1 MGFNPFEQIGSAAAD
16 AGKFLQDRGNDIAKA
31 ASEGANA
38 VAKGAAEGADAVAK
52 AASEGAEAVVKA
64 AGEGAEAAAKAAT
77 SGANQVAE
85 AAAKGADAAVKIA
98 GAGAGQFGNAVV
110 DAGNKMANVLQENVA
125 PALQQGV
132 SDAAEAAS
140 HLASSA
146 KKSIFNPL
154 FKEEIEA
161 ESFVL
166 PKMIN
171 VIDASEKRTVDLE
184 FGAIGW
190 QSKEGKIK
198 VLHIYEDA
206 LDIVPCDFYPSA
218 SSKSGLVF
226 YVDQLNPHRY
236 IDLSKYFDIIA
247 DEKKAELLDI
257 AYHLGA
263 KHCHLECREE
273 KRSIVSGKAA
283 GKRTAKFQIDG
294 VPVKVA
300 NQGEA
305 EAEFEKYG
313 TAVTLFS
320 QEYSGSNDPQY
331 PELHWYE
338 HDPKILQLIEAR
350 CDRANEL
357 KRYSAEISDT
367 QSVTFDLNVA
377 VGIDM
382 AIKKMGLASNFS
394 FEGQTRQEKRR
405 KLTFVVEF

>member
-38 VAKGAAEGADAVAK
+38 VAKGAAEGVDAVAK
-52 AASEGAEAVVKA
+52 AASEGAEA
-64 AGEGAEAAAKAAT
+64 AAKAVT

-98 GAGAGQFGNAVV
+98 CAGADQFGNAAV

-132 SDAAEAAS
+132 SDAAESAN

-146 KKSIFNPL
+146 KKSIFGSL
-154 FKEEIEA
+154 LKEEIEA

-236 IDLSKYFDIIA
+236 IDLSNYFDIIA

-257 AYHLGA
+257 AYRLGA

-283 GKRTAKFQIDG
+283 GKRTAKFQVDG
-294 VPVKVA
+294 VPVKVT

>member
-16 AGKFLQDRGNDIAKA
+16 AGKFLQDRGNDIAKV

-38 VAKGAAEGADAVAK
+38 VAKGAAEGADVVVK
-52 AASEGAEAVVKA
+52 AASEGAEA
-64 AGEGAEAAAKAAT
+64 AAKAVT

-98 GAGAGQFGNAVV
+98 CAGADQFGNAAV

-132 SDAAEAAS
+132 SDAAESAN

-146 KKSIFNPL
+146 KKSIFGSL
-154 FKEEIEA
+154 LKEEIEA
-161 ESFVL
+161 ESFIL

-236 IDLSKYFDIIA
+236 IELSKYFDIVA
-247 DEKKAELLDI
+247 DEKRAELLDI

-283 GKRTAKFQIDG
+283 RKQTAKFLVDG
-294 VPVKVA
+294 VPVKA
-300 NQGEA
+300 TNQGEA

-338 HDPKILQLIEAR
+338 HDPKTLQLIEAR

>member
-38 VAKGAAEGADAVAK
+38 VAKGAAEGA
-52 AASEGAEAVVKA
+52 GAVVKA
-64 AGEGAEAAAKAAT
+64 AGEGAEAAAKAVT

-85 AAAKGADAAVKIA
+85 AAAQGADAAVKIA
-98 GAGAGQFGNAVV
+98 GAGADQFGNAAV
-110 DAGNKMANVLQENVA
+110 DAGNKMANVLQENLA

-132 SDAAEAAS
+132 SDAAESAN
-140 HLASSA
+140 HLVSSA
-146 KKSIFNPL
+146 KKSIFGSL
-154 FKEEIEA
+154 LKEEIEA
-161 ESFVL
+161 ESFIL

-236 IDLSKYFDIIA
+236 IELSKYFDIVA
-247 DEKKAELLDI
+247 DEKRAELLDI

-283 GKRTAKFQIDG
+283 RKQTAKFLVDG
-294 VPVKVA
+294 VPFKA
-300 NQGEA
+300 TNQGEV

-331 PELHWYE
+331 PDLHWYE

-367 QSVTFDLNVA
+367 QSVTFGLNVA
-377 VGIDM
+377 MGIDT
-382 AIKKMGLASNFS
+382 AIEKMGLENKFS
-394 FEGQTRQEKRR
+394 FEDQARQEKRR

>member
-38 VAKGAAEGADAVAK
+38 VAKGAAEGADV
-52 AASEGAEAVVKA
+52 VVKA
-64 AGEGAEAAAKAAT
+64 AGEGAEAAAKAVT

-85 AAAKGADAAVKIA
+85 VAAKGADAAVKIA
-98 GAGAGQFGNAVV
+98 CAGADQFGNAAV

-146 KKSIFNPL
+146 KKSIFGSL
-154 FKEEIEA
+154 LKEEIEA

-236 IDLSKYFDIIA
+236 IELSKYFDIIA
-247 DEKKAELLDI
+247 DEKRAELLDI
-257 AYHLGA
+257 AYRLGA

-283 GKRTAKFQIDG
+283 RKQTAKFQVDG
-294 VPVKVA
+294 VPFKA
-300 NQGEA
+300 TNQGEV

-382 AIKKMGLASNFS
+382 AIEKMGLARNFS
-394 FEGQTRQEKRR
+394 FKDQTQQEKRR

>member
-38 VAKGAAEGADAVAK
+38 VAKGAAEGA
-52 AASEGAEAVVKA
+52 GAVVKA

-98 GAGAGQFGNAVV
+98 GAGAGQFGNAAV
-110 DAGNKMANVLQENVA
+110 DAANKMANVLQENVA

-132 SDAAEAAS
+132 SDAAESAN

-146 KKSIFNPL
+146 KKSIFGSL
-154 FKEEIEA
+154 LKEEIEA

-236 IDLSKYFDIIA
+236 IELSKYFDIIA
-247 DEKKAELLDI
+247 DEKRAELLDI

-283 GKRTAKFQIDG
+283 RKQTAKFQVDG
-294 VPVKVA
+294 VPFKA
-300 NQGEA
+300 TNQGEVA
-305 EAEFEKYG
+305 AEFEKYG

-382 AIKKMGLASNFS
+382 AIEKMGLARNFS
-394 FEGQTRQEKRR
+394 FKDQTQQEKRR

>member
-31 ASEGANA
+31 A
-38 VAKGAAEGADAVAK
+38 AEGADAVVK
-52 AASEGAEAVVKA
+52 AAS
-64 AGEGAEAAAKAAT
+64 EGAEAAAKAAT

>member
-38 VAKGAAEGADAVAK
+38 VAKGAAEGA
-52 AASEGAEAVVKA
+52 GAVVKA
-64 AGEGAEAAAKAAT
+64 AGEGAEAAAKAVT

-98 GAGAGQFGNAVV
+98 GAGAGQFGNAAV
-110 DAGNKMANVLQENVA
+110 DAANKMANVLQENVA

-132 SDAAEAAS
+132 SDAAESAN
-140 HLASSA
+140 HLVSSA
-146 KKSIFNPL
+146 KKSIFGSL
-154 FKEEIEA
+154 LKEEMEA

-236 IDLSKYFDIIA
+236 IELSKYFDIIA

-257 AYHLGA
+257 AYRLGA

-283 GKRTAKFQIDG
+283 GKRTAKFQVDG
-294 VPVKVA
+294 VPFKA
-300 NQGEA
+300 TNQGEV

-331 PELHWYE
+331 PDLHWYA

-357 KRYSAEISDT
+357 KRYSVEISDT

-377 VGIDM
+377 VGIDK
-382 AIKKMGLASNFS
+382 AIEKMGLANSFS
-394 FEGQTRQEKRR
+394 FKDQTQQEKRR

>member
-38 VAKGAAEGADAVAK
+38 VAKGAAEGAGAVAK
-52 AASEGAEAVVKA
+52 AASEGAEA
-64 AGEGAEAAAKAAT
+64 AAKAVT

-98 GAGAGQFGNAVV
+98 GAGAGQFGNAAV
-110 DAGNKMANVLQENVA
+110 DAGNKMVNVLQENVA

-132 SDAAEAAS
+132 SDAAESAN
-140 HLASSA
+140 HLVSSA
-146 KKSIFNPL
+146 KKSIFGSL
-154 FKEEIEA
+154 LKEEIEA

-236 IDLSKYFDIIA
+236 IDLSKYFDIVA
-247 DEKKAELLDI
+247 DEKRAELLDI
-257 AYHLGA
+257 AYRLGA

-283 GKRTAKFQIDG
+283 RKQTAKFQVDG
-294 VPVKVA
+294 VPFKA
-300 NQGEA
+300 TNQGEV

-331 PELHWYE
+331 PDLHWYE

-382 AIKKMGLASNFS
+382 AIEKMGLANKFS

>member
-38 VAKGAAEGADAVAK
+38 VAKGAAEGAGAVA
-52 AASEGAEAVVKA
+52 KA
-64 AGEGAEAAAKAAT
+64 AGEGAEVAAKAVT

-85 AAAKGADAAVKIA
+85 VAAKGADAAVKIA
-98 GAGAGQFGNAVV
+98 CAGADQFGNAAV

-132 SDAAEAAS
+132 SDAAESAN

-146 KKSIFNPL
+146 KKSIFGSL
-154 FKEEIEA
+154 LKEEIEA

-218 SSKSGLVF
+218 SSKSDLVF

-236 IDLSKYFDIIA
+236 IELSKYFDIIA
-247 DEKKAELLDI
+247 DEKRAELLDI

-283 GKRTAKFQIDG
+283 RKQTAKFQVDG
-294 VPVKVA
+294 VPFKA
-300 NQGEA
+300 TNQGEV

-382 AIKKMGLASNFS
+382 AIEKMGLARNFS
-394 FEGQTRQEKRR
+394 FKDQTQQEKRR

>member
-1 MGFNPFEQIGSAAAD
+1 MKEAWGLGFNPFEQIGSAAAD

-52 AASEGAEAVVKA
+52 AASEGAEA
-64 AGEGAEAAAKAAT
+64 AAKAVT

-98 GAGAGQFGNAVV
+98 CAGADQFGNAAV

-132 SDAAEAAS
+132 SDAAESAN

-146 KKSIFNPL
+146 KKSIFGSL
-154 FKEEIEA
+154 LKEEIEA

-236 IDLSKYFDIIA
+236 IELSKYFDIIA
-247 DEKKAELLDI
+247 DEKRAELLDI

-283 GKRTAKFQIDG
+283 RKQTAKFQVDG
-294 VPVKVA
+294 VPFKA
-300 NQGEA
+300 TNQGEV

-382 AIKKMGLASNFS
+382 AIEKMGLARNFS
-394 FEGQTRQEKRR
+394 FKDQTQQEKRR
-405 KLTFVVEF
+405 KFVVEF

>member
-52 AASEGAEAVVKA
+52 AASEGAEA
-64 AGEGAEAAAKAAT
+64 AAKAVT

-98 GAGAGQFGNAVV
+98 GAGAGQFGNAAV
-110 DAGNKMANVLQENVA
+110 DAGNKMVNVLQENVA

-146 KKSIFNPL
+146 KKSIFSPL
-154 FKEEIEA
+154 LKEEIEA

-257 AYHLGA
+257 AYRLGA

>member
-1 MGFNPFEQIGSAAAD
+1 MGFNPFEQIGFAAAD

-52 AASEGAEAVVKA
+52 AA
-64 AGEGAEAAAKAAT
+64 GEGAEAAAKAVT

-98 GAGAGQFGNAVV
+98 GAGAGQFGNAAV
-110 DAGNKMANVLQENVA
+110 DAGSKVANVLQENVA

-132 SDAAEAAS
+132 NDAAEAAS

-146 KKSIFNPL
+146 KKSIFGSL
-154 FKEEIEA
+154 LKEEMEA

-236 IDLSKYFDIIA
+236 IELSKYFGIIA
-247 DEKKAELLDI
+247 DEKRAELLDI

-283 GKRTAKFQIDG
+283 RKQTAKFQVDG
-294 VPVKVA
+294 VPFKA
-300 NQGEA
+300 TNQGEV

-357 KRYSAEISDT
+357 RRYSAEISDT

-382 AIKKMGLASNFS
+382 AIEKMGLARNFS
-394 FEGQTRQEKRR
+394 FRDQTQQEKRR

>member
-1 MGFNPFEQIGSAAAD
+1 M
-16 AGKFLQDRGNDIAKA
+16 

-52 AASEGAEAVVKA
+52 AA
-64 AGEGAEAAAKAAT
+64 GEGAEAAAKAVT

-98 GAGAGQFGNAVV
+98 GAGADQFGNAAV

-132 SDAAEAAS
+132 SDAAESAN
-140 HLASSA
+140 HLVYSA
-146 KKSIFNPL
+146 KKSIFGSL
-154 FKEEIEA
+154 LIEEIEA

-236 IDLSKYFDIIA
+236 TDLSKYFDIVA
-247 DEKKAELLDI
+247 DEKRAELLDI
-257 AYHLGA
+257 AYRLGA

-283 GKRTAKFQIDG
+283 RRQTAKFQVDG
-294 VPVKVA
+294 VPFKA
-300 NQGEA
+300 TNQGEV

-331 PELHWYE
+331 PDLHWYE

-382 AIKKMGLASNFS
+382 AIEKMGLARNFS
-394 FEGQTRQEKRR
+394 FKDQTQQEKRR

>member
-1 MGFNPFEQIGSAAAD
+1 MGFNPFEEIGSAAAD

-31 ASEGANA
+31 ASEGVNA

-52 AASEGAEAVVKA
+52 AASEGAEA
-64 AGEGAEAAAKAAT
+64 AAKAVT

-85 AAAKGADAAVKIA
+85 VAAKGADAAVKIA
-98 GAGAGQFGNAVV
+98 GAGADQFGNAAV

-132 SDAAEAAS
+132 SDAAESAN
-140 HLASSA
+140 HLVSSA
-146 KKSIFNPL
+146 KKSIFGSL
-154 FKEEIEA
+154 LKEEIEA

-236 IDLSKYFDIIA
+236 IDLSKYFDIVA
-247 DEKKAELLDI
+247 DEKRAELLDI
-257 AYHLGA
+257 AYRLGA

-283 GKRTAKFQIDG
+283 RRQTAKFQVDG
-294 VPVKVA
+294 VPFKA
-300 NQGEA
+300 TNQGEV

-331 PELHWYE
+331 PDLHWYE

-382 AIKKMGLASNFS
+382 AIEKMGLARNFS
-394 FEGQTRQEKRR
+394 FKDQTQQEKRR

>member
-1 MGFNPFEQIGSAAAD
+1 MGFNPFEQIGFAAAD

-31 ASEGANA
+31 ASEGVNA

-52 AASEGAEAVVKA
+52 AASD
-64 AGEGAEAAAKAAT
+64 GAEAAAKAAT

-98 GAGAGQFGNAVV
+98 GAGAGQFGNAAV
-110 DAGNKMANVLQENVA
+110 DAANKMANVLQENVA

-132 SDAAEAAS
+132 SDAAEAAI

-146 KKSIFNPL
+146 KKSIFSPL
-154 FKEEIEA
+154 LKEEIEA

-226 YVDQLNPHRY
+226 YADQLNPHRY

-257 AYHLGA
+257 AYRLGA

-331 PELHWYE
+331 PDLHWYE

-394 FEGQTRQEKRR
+394 FEGQARQEKRR

>member
-1 MGFNPFEQIGSAAAD
+1 MGFNPFEQIGFAAAD
-16 AGKFLQDRGNDIAKA
+16 AGKFLQDRGNDIAKV

-38 VAKGAAEGADAVAK
+38 VAKEAAEGAGAVAK
-52 AASEGAEAVVKA
+52 AAS
-64 AGEGAEAAAKAAT
+64 EGAEAAAKAAT

-146 KKSIFNPL
+146 KKSIFSPL
-154 FKEEIEA
+154 LKEEIEA

-198 VLHIYEDA
+198 VLHVYEDA

-257 AYHLGA
+257 AYRLGA

-394 FEGQTRQEKRR
+394 FEGQARQEKRR

>member
-1 MGFNPFEQIGSAAAD
+1 MEFNPFEQISSAAAD

-38 VAKGAAEGADAVAK
+38 VAKGAAEGAGAVAK
-52 AASEGAEAVVKA
+52 AASEGAEA
-64 AGEGAEAAAKAAT
+64 AAKAVT

-98 GAGAGQFGNAVV
+98 CAGADQFGNAAV

-132 SDAAEAAS
+132 SDAAESAN

-146 KKSIFNPL
+146 KKSIFGSL
-154 FKEEIEA
+154 LKEEIEA

-236 IDLSKYFDIIA
+236 IELSKYFDIIA
-247 DEKKAELLDI
+247 DEKRVELLDI

-283 GKRTAKFQIDG
+283 RKQTAKFQVDG
-294 VPVKVA
+294 VPFKA
-300 NQGEA
+300 TNQGEV

-382 AIKKMGLASNFS
+382 AIEKMGLARNFS
-394 FEGQTRQEKRR
+394 FKDQTQQEKRR

>member
-31 ASEGANA
+31 ASEGVNA

-52 AASEGAEAVVKA
+52 AASEGAEA
-64 AGEGAEAAAKAAT
+64 AAKAVT

-85 AAAKGADAAVKIA
+85 VAAKGADAAVKIA
-98 GAGAGQFGNAVV
+98 CAGADQFGNAAV

-132 SDAAEAAS
+132 SDAAESAN

-146 KKSIFNPL
+146 KKSIFGSL
-154 FKEEIEA
+154 LKEEIEA

-236 IDLSKYFDIIA
+236 IELSKYFDIIA
-247 DEKKAELLDI
+247 DEKRAELLDI
-257 AYHLGA
+257 AYRLGA

-283 GKRTAKFQIDG
+283 GKRTAKFQVDG
-294 VPVKVA
+294 VPFKA
-300 NQGEA
+300 TNQGEA

-331 PELHWYE
+331 PDLHWYA

-382 AIKKMGLASNFS
+382 AIKKMGLAGNFS

>member
-1 MGFNPFEQIGSAAAD
+1 MGFNPFEEIGSAAAD

-52 AASEGAEAVVKA
+52 AASEGAEA
-64 AGEGAEAAAKAAT
+64 AAKAVT

-98 GAGAGQFGNAVV
+98 CAGADQFGNAAV
-110 DAGNKMANVLQENVA
+110 DAGNKMVNVLQENVA

-132 SDAAEAAS
+132 SDAAESAN

-146 KKSIFNPL
+146 KKSIFGSL
-154 FKEEIEA
+154 LKEEIEA

-236 IDLSKYFDIIA
+236 IELSKYFDIIA
-247 DEKKAELLDI
+247 DEKRAELLDI

-283 GKRTAKFQIDG
+283 RKQTAKFQVDG
-294 VPVKVA
+294 VPFKA
-300 NQGEA
+300 TNQGEV

-382 AIKKMGLASNFS
+382 AIEKMGLARNFS
-394 FEGQTRQEKRR
+394 FKDQTQQEKRR

>member
-1 MGFNPFEQIGSAAAD
+1 MGFNPFEQIGSAAVD

-38 VAKGAAEGADAVAK
+38 VAKEAAEGAGAVAK
-52 AASEGAEAVVKA
+52 AASEGAEAV
-64 AGEGAEAAAKAAT
+64 AKAAT

-98 GAGAGQFGNAVV
+98 GAGAGQFGNAAV
-110 DAGNKMANVLQENVA
+110 DAANKMANVLQENVA

-132 SDAAEAAS
+132 SDAAESAN
-140 HLASSA
+140 HLVSSA
-146 KKSIFNPL
+146 KKSFFGSL
-154 FKEEIEA
+154 LKEEMEA

-226 YVDQLNPHRY
+226 YVDQLNSHRY
-236 IDLSKYFDIIA
+236 IELSKYFDIIA

-257 AYHLGA
+257 AYRLGA
-263 KHCHLECREE
+263 KRCHLECREE

-283 GKRTAKFQIDG
+283 GKRTAKFQVDG
-294 VPVKVA
+294 VPFKA
-300 NQGEA
+300 TNQGEV

-320 QEYSGSNDPQY
+320 QKYSGSNDPQY
-331 PELHWYE
+331 PDLHWYA

-382 AIKKMGLASNFS
+382 AIEKMGLARNFS
-394 FEGQTRQEKRR
+394 FKDQTQQEKRR

>member
-38 VAKGAAEGADAVAK
+38 VAKEAAEGAGAVAK
-52 AASEGAEAVVKA
+52 AAS
-64 AGEGAEAAAKAAT
+64 EGAEAAAKAAT

-98 GAGAGQFGNAVV
+98 GAGAGQFGNAAV

-146 KKSIFNPL
+146 KKSIFSPL
-154 FKEEIEA
+154 LKEEMEA

-198 VLHIYEDA
+198 VLHVYEDA

-257 AYHLGA
+257 AYRLGA

>member
-1 MGFNPFEQIGSAAAD
+1 MGFNPFEEIGSAAAD

-31 ASEGANA
+31 ASEGVNA

-52 AASEGAEAVVKA
+52 AASEGAEA
-64 AGEGAEAAAKAAT
+64 AAKAVT

-98 GAGAGQFGNAVV
+98 GAGAGQFGNAAV
-110 DAGNKMANVLQENVA
+110 DARNKMANVLQENVA

-132 SDAAEAAS
+132 SDAAESAN
-140 HLASSA
+140 HLVSSA
-146 KKSIFNPL
+146 KKSIFGSL
-154 FKEEIEA
+154 LKEEIEA
-161 ESFVL
+161 ESFIL

-236 IDLSKYFDIIA
+236 IELSKYFDIVA
-247 DEKKAELLDI
+247 DEKRAELLDI

-283 GKRTAKFQIDG
+283 RKQTAKFLVDG
-294 VPVKVA
+294 VPFKA
-300 NQGEA
+300 TNQGEV

-382 AIKKMGLASNFS
+382 AIEKMGLARNFS
-394 FEGQTRQEKRR
+394 FKDQTQQEKRR

>member
-38 VAKGAAEGADAVAK
+38 VAKGAAEGA
-52 AASEGAEAVVKA
+52 GAVVKA

-98 GAGAGQFGNAVV
+98 GAGAGQFGNAAV
-110 DAGNKMANVLQENVA
+110 DAANKMANVLQENVA

-132 SDAAEAAS
+132 SDAAESAN

-146 KKSIFNPL
+146 KKSIFGSL
-154 FKEEIEA
+154 LKEEIEA

-236 IDLSKYFDIIA
+236 IELSKYFDIIA
-247 DEKKAELLDI
+247 DEKRAELLDI

-283 GKRTAKFQIDG
+283 RKQTAKFQVDG
-294 VPVKVA
+294 VPFKA
-300 NQGEA
+300 TNQGEV

-382 AIKKMGLASNFS
+382 AIEKMGLARNFS
-394 FEGQTRQEKRR
+394 FKDQTQQEKRR

>member
-31 ASEGANA
+31 ASEGVNA

-52 AASEGAEAVVKA
+52 AASEGAEA
-64 AGEGAEAAAKAAT
+64 AAKAVT

-98 GAGAGQFGNAVV
+98 GAGADQFGNAAV

-132 SDAAEAAS
+132 SDAAESAN
-140 HLASSA
+140 HLVSSA
-146 KKSIFNPL
+146 KKSIFGSL
-154 FKEEIEA
+154 LKEEIEA

-166 PKMIN
+166 PKVIN

-236 IDLSKYFDIIA
+236 IDLFKYFDIVA
-247 DEKKAELLDI
+247 DEKRAELLDI
-257 AYHLGA
+257 AYRLGA

-283 GKRTAKFQIDG
+283 RKQTAKFQVDG
-294 VPVKVA
+294 VPFKA
-300 NQGEA
+300 TNQGEV

-367 QSVTFDLNVA
+367 QSVTFGLNVA
-377 VGIDM
+377 MGIDT
-382 AIKKMGLASNFS
+382 AIEKMGLENKFS
-394 FEGQTRQEKRR
+394 FEDQARQEKRR

>member
-52 AASEGAEAVVKA
+52 AASEGAEA
-64 AGEGAEAAAKAAT
+64 AAKAVT

-98 GAGAGQFGNAVV
+98 GAGAGQFGNAAV
-110 DAGNKMANVLQENVA
+110 DAGNKMVNVLQENVA

-132 SDAAEAAS
+132 SDAAESAN
-140 HLASSA
+140 HLVSSA
-146 KKSIFNPL
+146 KKSIFGSL
-154 FKEEIEA
+154 LKEEIEA

-206 LDIVPCDFYPSA
+206 LDIIPCDFYPSA

-236 IDLSKYFDIIA
+236 IELSKYFDIVA
-247 DEKKAELLDI
+247 DEKRAELLDI
-257 AYHLGA
+257 AYRLGA

-283 GKRTAKFQIDG
+283 RKQTAKFQVDG
-294 VPVKVA
+294 VPFKA
-300 NQGEA
+300 TNQGEV

-331 PELHWYE
+331 PDLHWYE

-405 KLTFVVEF
+405 ELTFVVEF

>member
-38 VAKGAAEGADAVAK
+38 VAKGAAEGA
-52 AASEGAEAVVKA
+52 GAVVKA

-146 KKSIFNPL
+146 KKSIFSPL
-154 FKEEIEA
+154 LKEEMEA

-198 VLHIYEDA
+198 VLHVYEDA

-257 AYHLGA
+257 AYRLGA

>member
-38 VAKGAAEGADAVAK
+38 VAKGAAEGAGAVA
-52 AASEGAEAVVKA
+52 KA
-64 AGEGAEAAAKAAT
+64 AGEGAEAAAKAVT

-98 GAGAGQFGNAVV
+98 GAGAGQFGNAAV
-110 DAGNKMANVLQENVA
+110 DAGNKVANVLQENVA

-132 SDAAEAAS
+132 NDAAEAAS

-146 KKSIFNPL
+146 KKSIFGSL
-154 FKEEIEA
+154 LKEEMEA

-236 IDLSKYFDIIA
+236 IELSKYFGIIA
-247 DEKKAELLDI
+247 DEKRAELLDI
-257 AYHLGA
+257 AYRLGA

-283 GKRTAKFQIDG
+283 GKRTAKLQIDG
-294 VPVKVA
+294 VPVKVT

-331 PELHWYE
+331 PDLHWYE

>member
-38 VAKGAAEGADAVAK
+38 VAKGAAEGADAV
-52 AASEGAEAVVKA
+52 VKA
-64 AGEGAEAAAKAAT
+64 AGEGAEAAAKAVT

-98 GAGAGQFGNAVV
+98 CAGADQFGNAAV

-125 PALQQGV
+125 PALQQGI
-132 SDAAEAAS
+132 SDAAESAN

-146 KKSIFNPL
+146 KKSIFGSL
-154 FKEEIEA
+154 LKEEIEA

-236 IDLSKYFDIIA
+236 IELSKYFDIIA
-247 DEKKAELLDI
+247 DEKRAELLDI

-283 GKRTAKFQIDG
+283 RKQTAKFQVDG
-294 VPVKVA
+294 VPFKA
-300 NQGEA
+300 TNQGEV

-320 QEYSGSNDPQY
+320 NEYSGSNDPQY

-382 AIKKMGLASNFS
+382 AIEKMGLARNFS
-394 FEGQTRQEKRR
+394 FKDQTQQEKRR

>member
-16 AGKFLQDRGNDIAKA
+16 AGKFLQDRGNDIAKV

-38 VAKGAAEGADAVAK
+38 VAKGAAEGADAVVK
-52 AASEGAEAVVKA
+52 AASEGAEA
-64 AGEGAEAAAKAAT
+64 AAKAVT

-85 AAAKGADAAVKIA
+85 VAAKGADAAVKIA
-98 GAGAGQFGNAVV
+98 CAGADQFGNAAV

-132 SDAAEAAS
+132 SDAAESAN

-146 KKSIFNPL
+146 KKSIFGSL
-154 FKEEIEA
+154 LKEEIEA

-236 IDLSKYFDIIA
+236 IELSKYFDIIA
-247 DEKKAELLDI
+247 DEKRAELLDI

-283 GKRTAKFQIDG
+283 RKQTAKFQVDG
-294 VPVKVA
+294 VPFKA
-300 NQGEA
+300 TNQGEV

-382 AIKKMGLASNFS
+382 AIEKMGLARKFS
-394 FEGQTRQEKRR
+394 FKDQTQQEKRR

>member
-16 AGKFLQDRGNDIAKA
+16 AGKFLQDRGNDIAKV

-38 VAKGAAEGADAVAK
+38 VAKGAAEGA
-52 AASEGAEAVVKA
+52 GAVVKA
-64 AGEGAEAAAKAAT
+64 AGEGAEAAAKAVT

-98 GAGAGQFGNAVV
+98 GAGADQFGNAVV

-146 KKSIFNPL
+146 KKSIFSPL
-154 FKEEIEA
+154 LKEEIEA

-198 VLHIYEDA
+198 VLHVYEDA

-257 AYHLGA
+257 AYRLGA

>member
-38 VAKGAAEGADAVAK
+38 VAKGAAEGVDAVAK
-52 AASEGAEAVVKA
+52 AASEGAEA
-64 AGEGAEAAAKAAT
+64 AAKAVT

-98 GAGAGQFGNAVV
+98 CAGADQFGNAAV

-132 SDAAEAAS
+132 SDAAESAN

-146 KKSIFNPL
+146 KKSIFGSL
-154 FKEEIEA
+154 LKEEIEA

-236 IDLSKYFDIIA
+236 IELSKYFDIIA
-247 DEKKAELLDI
+247 DEKRAELLDI

-283 GKRTAKFQIDG
+283 RKQTAKFQVDG
-294 VPVKVA
+294 VPFKA
-300 NQGEA
+300 TNQGEV

-382 AIKKMGLASNFS
+382 AIEKMGLARNFS
-394 FEGQTRQEKRR
+394 FKDQTQQEKRR

>member
-38 VAKGAAEGADAVAK
+38 VAKGAAEGA
-52 AASEGAEAVVKA
+52 GAVVKA
-64 AGEGAEAAAKAAT
+64 AGEGAEAAAKAVT

-98 GAGAGQFGNAVV
+98 GAGAGQFGNAAV

-132 SDAAEAAS
+132 SDAAESAN

-146 KKSIFNPL
+146 KKSIFGSL
-154 FKEEIEA
+154 LKEEIEA

-236 IDLSKYFDIIA
+236 IELSKYFDIIA
-247 DEKKAELLDI
+247 DEKRAELLDI

-283 GKRTAKFQIDG
+283 RKQTAKFQVDG
-294 VPVKVA
+294 VPFKA
-300 NQGEA
+300 TNQGEV

-382 AIKKMGLASNFS
+382 AIEKMGLARNFS
-394 FEGQTRQEKRR
+394 FKDQTQQEKRR

>member
-16 AGKFLQDRGNDIAKA
+16 AGKFLQDRGNDIAKV

-38 VAKGAAEGADAVAK
+38 VAKGAAEGA
-52 AASEGAEAVVKA
+52 GAVVKA
-64 AGEGAEAAAKAAT
+64 AGEGAEAAAKAVT

-98 GAGAGQFGNAVV
+98 GAGADQFGNAAV

-132 SDAAEAAS
+132 SDAAESAN
-140 HLASSA
+140 HLVSSA
-146 KKSIFNPL
+146 KKSIFGSL
-154 FKEEIEA
+154 LKEEIEA

-171 VIDASEKRTVDLE
+171 VVDASEKRTVDLE

-257 AYHLGA
+257 AYRLGA

>member
-38 VAKGAAEGADAVAK
+38 VAKGAAEGVDAVAK
-52 AASEGAEAVVKA
+52 AASEGAEA
-64 AGEGAEAAAKAAT
+64 AAKAVT

-98 GAGAGQFGNAVV
+98 CAGADQFGNAAV

-132 SDAAEAAS
+132 SDAAESAN

-146 KKSIFNPL
+146 KKSIFGSL
-154 FKEEIEA
+154 LKEEIEA

-236 IDLSKYFDIIA
+236 IVLSKYFDIIA
-247 DEKKAELLDI
+247 DEKRAELLDI

-283 GKRTAKFQIDG
+283 GKRMAKFQVDG
-294 VPVKVA
+294 VPVKVT

-382 AIKKMGLASNFS
+382 AIKKMGLASPFS

>member
-38 VAKGAAEGADAVAK
+38 VAKGAAEGVDAVAK
-52 AASEGAEAVVKA
+52 AASEGAEA
-64 AGEGAEAAAKAAT
+64 AAKAVT

-98 GAGAGQFGNAVV
+98 CAGADQFGNAAV

-132 SDAAEAAS
+132 SDAAESAN

-146 KKSIFNPL
+146 KKSIFGSL
-154 FKEEIEA
+154 LKEEIEA

-166 PKMIN
+166 PKMIT

-236 IDLSKYFDIIA
+236 IDLSKYFDIVA
-247 DEKKAELLDI
+247 DEKRAELLDI
-257 AYHLGA
+257 AYRLGA

-283 GKRTAKFQIDG
+283 RKQTAKFQVDG
-294 VPVKVA
+294 VPFKA
-300 NQGEA
+300 TNQGEV

-331 PELHWYE
+331 PDLHWYE

-367 QSVTFDLNVA
+367 QSVTFGLNVA
-377 VGIDM
+377 MGIGT
-382 AIKKMGLASNFS
+382 AIEKMGLENKLS
-394 FEGQTRQEKRR
+394 FEDQARQEKRR

>member
-38 VAKGAAEGADAVAK
+38 VAKGAAEGAGAVA
-52 AASEGAEAVVKA
+52 KA
-64 AGEGAEAAAKAAT
+64 AGEGAEAAAKAVT

-98 GAGAGQFGNAVV
+98 GAGAGQFGNAAV
-110 DAGNKMANVLQENVA
+110 DAGNKMVNVLQENVA

-146 KKSIFNPL
+146 KKSIFSPL
-154 FKEEIEA
+154 LKEEIEA

-198 VLHIYEDA
+198 VLHVYEDA

-257 AYHLGA
+257 AYRLGA

-294 VPVKVA
+294 VPVKA
-300 NQGEA
+300 TNQGEV

-331 PELHWYE
+331 PDLHWYE

>member
-52 AASEGAEAVVKA
+52 AA
-64 AGEGAEAAAKAAT
+64 GEGAEAAAKAVT

-98 GAGAGQFGNAVV
+98 GAGAGQFGNAAV
-110 DAGNKMANVLQENVA
+110 DAANKMANVLQENVA
-125 PALQQGV
+125 PALQQGA
-132 SDAAEAAS
+132 SDAAEAAI

-146 KKSIFNPL
+146 KKSIFSPL
-154 FKEEIEA
+154 LKEEIEA

-394 FEGQTRQEKRR
+394 FEGQARQEKRR

>member
-1 MGFNPFEQIGSAAAD
+1 MGFNPFEQIGSVAAD

-52 AASEGAEAVVKA
+52 AASEGAEA
-64 AGEGAEAAAKAAT
+64 AAKAVT

-98 GAGAGQFGNAVV
+98 GAGADQFGNAAV

-132 SDAAEAAS
+132 SDAAESAN
-140 HLASSA
+140 HLVSSA
-146 KKSIFNPL
+146 KKSIFGSL
-154 FKEEIEA
+154 LKEEMEA

-236 IDLSKYFDIIA
+236 IELSKYFDIIA

-257 AYHLGA
+257 AYRLGA

-283 GKRTAKFQIDG
+283 GKRTAKFQVDG
-294 VPVKVA
+294 VPFKA
-300 NQGEA
+300 TNQGEV

-331 PELHWYE
+331 PDLHWYA

-357 KRYSAEISDT
+357 KRYSVEISDT

-377 VGIDM
+377 VGIDK
-382 AIKKMGLASNFS
+382 AIEKMGLANSFS
-394 FEGQTRQEKRR
+394 FKDQTQQEKRR